1 MLKNSKKTKKE
12 SKKLGSPAL
21 LEDKQEHLESRFL
34 DKTSLLAIL
43 INGLLLVGLVFLG
56 VIYYKDKTAGKES
69 LTVTTASSP
78 ITTPTPTKAEEI
90 NISEYKLRILNGSGI
105 PGEAGRVAKTLEET
119 GFENIE
125 TADASSYDYADTEVQ
140 MKKEVPGLLYEKIK
154 ETLTDY
160 NVTRADSLDEDS
172 QYDVVVIVGTKT

>member
-1 MLKNSKKTKKE
+1 MLKNSKKPE
-12 SKKLGSPAL
+12 SPTL

-43 INGLLLVGLVFLG
+43 INVFLLLGLIFLG
-56 VIYYKDKTAGKES
+56 FIYYKDKTASKES
-69 LTVTTASSP
+69 LTATTASSS

-90 NISEYKLRILNGSGI
+90 IISEYKVRVLNGSGI
-105 PGEAGRVAKTLEET
+105 PGEAGKVANTLEGA

-140 MKKEVPGLLYEKIK
+140 MKQEVPSTLYEKIK
-154 ETLTDY
+154 ETLTNY
-160 NVTRADSLDEDS
+160 NVTKADSLDEDS
-172 QYDVVVIVGTKT
+172 QFDVVVIVGTKS